1 MIDAVK
7 YFVIYL
13 IISTVVSIAVLIL
26 GYVVC
31 AIVGQPLLGIEEM
44 LDQPWILSISLLLTN
59 LLVVFIF
66 WKKKYARLGFDY
78 GYTYGEGFSS
88 KKLYQW
94 LVVATV
100 GLLLFD
106 LMGGFYL
113 PIPDE
118 SEVMQYLLKMMR
130 NPIGFITVCFIGPF
144 AEEVLFRGAIERRL
158 LQKNWNP
165 WFAIVISA
173 LIFALAHF
181 NFAQAFTATVIGIFM
196 GWVYYRTRSIWP
208 GVLIHMTHNTIATI
222 LALASPET
230 MANADFEM
238 TLLSY
243 TNKPENYNSNS
254 DVETYRVT
262 IRVEV
267 KFYDNVK
274 ERIIYESKSLSADGV
289 YDVQANETED
299 RHGQTRA
306 VEKLQ
311 DLIVSNA
318 LAKW

>member
-118 SEVMQYLLKMMR
+118 SEVMQYLVNMMR

-208 GVLIHMTHNTIATI
+208 GVLIHMTNNTIATI

-230 MANADFEM
+230 MANVDFEM
-238 TLLSY
+238 
-243 TNKPENYNSNS
+243 P
-254 DVETYRVT
+254 
-262 IRVEV
+262 
-267 KFYDNVK
+267 
-274 ERIIYESKSLSADGV
+274 KSLGYPLIAVSVILVVVATYFIAGLTKDRTPV
-289 YDVQANETED
+289 PAPVTEVLPPPLPPMETSTAVPPETEP
-299 RHGQTRA
+299 
-306 VEKLQ
+306 
-311 DLIVSNA
+311 
-318 LAKW
+318 